1 MSAPAVNGEIHH
13 YDEGRPQPLTE
24 IDLRAALFTVSHYL
38 RTVPAAPTSLWQLR
52 YKLDHTIRT
61 MMSGNGHRCGCDRQE
76 SEHDMELVGA
86 QIAAEII
93 GCTTRHV
100 GRIAGDIGG
109 RKLGRQWW
117 FDVARVREYVQALQH
132 KELDQ

>member
-1 MSAPAVNGEIHH
+1 MTAAAVTSEIPKFD
-13 YDEGRPQPLTE
+13 DELPQPLNET
-24 IDLRAALFTVSHYL
+24 DLRAALFTVAHYL
-38 RTVPAAPTSLWQLR
+38 RTVPSAPTSLWQLR
-52 YKLDHTIRT
+52 YKLDHAIRI

-86 QIAAEII
+86 QIAAGLI

-100 GRIAGDIGG
+100 GRIAADIGG

-117 FDVARVREYVQALQH
+117 FDAAKVREYAQALRQ